1 KSAETVEIPE
11 RISPEQ
17 IKNTLD
23 LRAEWEASGKKAA
36 DIEES
41 DVQRAGKAGEII
53 DEQERKVE
61 VDSSDESESK
71 QDSENNR
78 KQEGGREQMEKK
90 QGKQKKAGHVWQ
102 KIYRHGRRYG
112 AVAAVFLLICG
123 LGIFA
128 AASGRNEQNGA
139 SQVADAGEN
148 AVGSSSV
155 SGTEEGDILA
165 DYGQTETEDVA
176 VIPEPKKDA
185 GELYVVADNYGEV
198 YDALEDMYR
207 VTEEKYGLR
216 DFVYDAV
223 KTLTGSFYTSD
234 DAAVN
239 ESVNMAVAGIGAAM
253 EDGADTATSGTSG
266 GSYSKTNLQTEGVD
280 ESDIIK
286 TDGSY
291 IYTVNG
297 SSVYITDVRTKE
309 MKAAGEIT
317 VAMNSASD
325 QIREMYVDGNI
336 VNLIVSKQESGLKE
350 STTSENE
357 TAATDRIC
365 VDEVYY
371 FDTNQV
377 TELLTYDIS
386 NPKNPVLMG
395 SVTQEGTYETSRK
408 IGDVVYLFTNKYM
421 SRPEVTRT
429 AVMEDGGADGW
440 IPMVDGKA
448 IAADCIYI
456 PDYGTAGLVVS
467 SVNVQKPEEIVD
479 NIMIINDNVEI
490 YVSTTAIYL
499 YGRNYDSSI
508 TTEIAKFSMDKGIF
522 NAVGAANV
530 PGEVYDTFAINE
542 YQGRLRILTTDWSN
556 GDDENNLYLL
566 DEKLNMTGKL
576 EGLAKGEQIYSARF
590 FGNTAYF
597 VTYRNT
603 DPLFAVDLSDA
614 ANPKV
619 LSELK
624 ITGFSEYL
632 HFWGQDKLV
641 GIGYETDPD
650 TGRQLGMKMTMFD
663 ISNPADLKTAGTCVL
678 ENIDYSPALYNYKCV
693 LVDEGE
699 NLIGF
704 TGETYESDGPCSSY
718 LLFSWENG
726 AFGALMT
733 ETLAADVYL
742 DNYRGLYIDDMFYL
756 ANPKGI
762 TSYDRTDGYKKVQKL
777 DF

>member
-1 KSAETVEIPE
+1 MTEQELLQKIRQSAETVKIPE

-23 LRAEWEASGKKAA
+23 LRAEW
-36 DIEES
+36 
-41 DVQRAGKAGEII
+41 
-53 DEQERKVE
+53 
-61 VDSSDESESK
+61 
-71 QDSENNR
+71 DSENSM

-90 QGKQKKAGHVWQ
+90 QRKRNATGHMWQ
-102 KIYRHGRRYG
+102 KIYRHGRQYS
-112 AVAAVFLLICG
+112 AAAAVFLLICG

-128 AASGRNEQNGA
+128 AAGGRNGQNGA
-139 SQVADAGEN
+139 SQAADAGKKQEGN
-148 AVGSSSV
+148 LSV
-155 SGTEEGDILA
+155 SGTEEGSILA
-165 DYGQTETEDVA
+165 EHGQTEAEDAVA
-176 VIPEPKKDA
+176 VPEPKKDA

-198 YDALEDMYR
+198 YDALEEMYR
-207 VTEEKYGLR
+207 ATEEKYGVREFL
-216 DFVYDAV
+216 YDAV
-223 KTLTGSFYTSD
+223 NTLTGSSAMSAD
-234 DAAVN
+234 
-239 ESVNMAVAGIGAAM
+239 GAAAENGSADM
-253 EDGADTATSGTSG
+253 TAAGAEIEAAADSGTGSTSG

-325 QIREMYVDGNI
+325 QIREMYVDGDI

-350 STTSENE
+350 STAGETE

-386 NPKNPVLMG
+386 NPKKPVLMG
-395 SVTQEGTYETSRK
+395 SVTQEGTYKTSRK
-408 IGDVVYLFTNKYM
+408 IGDVVYLFTDKYM
-421 SRPEVTRT
+421 SRPEISRSA
-429 AVMEDGGADGW
+429 AVEEAGAGGW
-440 IPMVDGKA
+440 IPLVDGEA
-448 IAADCIYI
+448 ISADCIYI
-456 PDYGTAGLVVS
+456 PEYGTAGLVVS
-467 SVNVQKPEEIVD
+467 SVNVQKPDNIVD

-499 YGRNYDSSI
+499 YGRNYDSAI
-508 TTEIAKFSMDKGIF
+508 TTEIAKFSMDKGIL

-530 PGEVYDTFAINE
+530 PGEVYDTFAVNE
-542 YQGRLRILTTDWSN
+542 YQGRLRVLTTDWSN
-556 GDDENNLYLL
+556 GDDENNLYLF
-566 DEKLNMTGKL
+566 DEKLSMTGKL

-590 FGNTAYF
+590 LGNMAYF

-614 ANPKV
+614 TNPKV

-632 HFWGQDKLV
+632 HFWGEDKLV

-650 TGRQLGMKMTMFD
+650 TGRQIGMKMSMFD

-704 TGETYESDGPCSSY
+704 TAESYESDGPCCSY
-718 LLFSWENG
+718 LLFSWEDG
-726 AFGALMT
+726 AFHELMT
-733 ETLAADVYL
+733 ETLAGDAYL

-756 ANPKGI
+756 ANTEGI
-762 TSYDRTDGYKKVQKL
+762 TSYDRADAYKMVQKL
-777 DF
+777 EF

>member
-1 KSAETVEIPE
+1 MTEQEVQTKIKESAETVKIPE

-23 LRAEWEASGKKAA
+23 LRAEWEATIDSNGKTAVEK
-36 DIEES
+36 DNKRIIE
-41 DVQRAGKAGEII
+41 
-53 DEQERKVE
+53 
-61 VDSSDESESK
+61 
-71 QDSENNR
+71 
-78 KQEGGREQMEKK
+78 QEGGRVHMEKK
-90 QGKQKKAGHVWQ
+90 QKKQKKASLVWR
-102 KIYRHGRRYG
+102 KIYCHGKQYG
-112 AVAAVFLLICG
+112 AVAALFLLICG

-128 AASGRNEQNGA
+128 AASAADSGNNPKNGA
-139 SQVADAGEN
+139 SQVADANTSQTGESN
-148 AVGSSSV
+148 VPGN
-155 SGTEEGDILA
+155 
-165 DYGQTETEDVA
+165 YGQVDTEDMIA
-176 VIPEPKKDA
+176 PEPKKDA
-185 GELYVVADNYGEV
+185 GELYVVASNYGDV
-198 YDALEDMYR
+198 YDALENMYR
-207 VTEEKYGLR
+207 DTEEKYGIR
-216 DFVYDAV
+216 DFLIDAV
-223 KTLTGSFYTSD
+223 ETITGGALKSEDVVYNESAALMD
-234 DAAVN
+234 GAEIGAVAEDAA
-239 ESVNMAVAGIGAAM
+239 
-253 EDGADTATSGTSG
+253 TGTSG
-266 GSYSKTNLQTEGVD
+266 SSYSKTNIQTEGVD

-297 SSVYITDVRTKE
+297 SSVYITDVRTSE
-309 MKAAGEIT
+309 MKVVGKIS

-325 QIREMYVDGNI
+325 HIREMYVDGDT
-336 VNLIVSKQESGLKE
+336 VSLIVSKQESGLMQKKAE
-350 STTSENE
+350 KDDT
-357 TAATDRIC
+357 TAAATTDTIC

-386 NPKNPVLMG
+386 NPKNPVLKG
-395 SVTQEGTYETSRK
+395 SITQEGNYKTSRK

-421 SRPEVTRT
+421 SRPEATRN
-429 AVMEDGGADGW
+429 AVLADGGEIGW
-440 IPMVDGKA
+440 IPLVDGKA

-499 YGRNYDSSI
+499 YGRNYDSYI
-508 TTEIAKFSMDKGIF
+508 TTEIAKFSMEKGVI
-522 NAVGAANV
+522 NAVGATNV
-530 PGEVYDTFAINE
+530 PGEVYDTFAVNE
-542 YQGRLRILTTDWSN
+542 YQGKLRILTTDWSKGEN
-556 GDDENNLYLL
+556 ENNLYLL

-576 EGLAKGEQIYSARF
+576 EGLAPGEQIYSARF
-590 FGNTAYF
+590 FKEMAYF

-632 HFWGQDKLV
+632 HFWGEDKLV

-650 TGRQLGMKMTMFD
+650 TGRQEGIKITMFD
-663 ISNPADLKTAGTCVL
+663 ISNPADLKTARTCVL
-678 ENIDYSPALYNYKCV
+678 ENVDHSPALYNYKCV

-699 NLIGF
+699 NVIGF
-704 TGETYESDGPCSSY
+704 AGESYQSSGTCNSY

-726 AFGALMT
+726 AFQELMT
-733 ETLAADVYL
+733 ETLPLEAYL
-742 DNYRGLYIDDMFYL
+742 DHYRGLYIDDMFYL
-756 ANPKGI
+756 ANPNEI
-762 TSYDRTDGYKKVQKL
+762 TSYDRMDGYKMVQTLKL
-777 DF
+777 S